1 MTKEPK
7 SKQSAGGSARAAKL
21 DPSRRSEIARD
32 AAAARWRHRDGK
44 ALVEAMSGS
53 VEGMPQPAPLPPT
66 GTGKTLDGRCGDCS
80 TVWVV
85 AVLPMNLSAVGKLA
99 AKACCPACGSKT
111 VFVSTAKTEGGE
123 S

>member
-21 DPSRRSEIARD
+21 DPNRRSEIARD

-44 ALVEAMSGS
+44 ALVEGMGGS
-53 VEGMPQPAPLPPT
+53 VEGVPQPRILPPP
-66 GTGKTLDGRCGDCS
+66 GTGKTLDARCGDCE

-85 AVLPMNLSAVGKLA
+85 AELPMNLSAVAKLA
-99 AKACCPACGSKT
+99 LKACCQSCGSKK
-111 VFVSTAKTEGGE
+111 VFVSTAKTGGAA
-123 S
+123 

>member
-32 AAAARWRHRDGK
+32 AAAARWRHKDGK
-44 ALVEAMSGS
+44 ALVETMSGS
-53 VEGMPQPAPLPPT
+53 VEGVPQPRVLPPP
-66 GTGKTLDGRCGDCS
+66 GTGKTFDARCGECA

-85 AVLPMNLSAVGKLA
+85 AELPMNLADVAKLA
-99 AKACCPACGSKT
+99 LKACCPACGSKK
-111 VFVSTAKTEGGE
+111 VFVSTAKTGGE